1 MFLNKFELQE
11 YYRNE
16 LDKLGYKN
24 VHIWNIL
31 IDIKNKSLPLNIQ
44 EEIKFLENKIDEYKS
59 KHNCKGMYTREYA
72 KLQDMKF
79 KLDRLKDNS
88 YDTIS
93 LKKIDEALNELY
105 YSKTVATQNRACKVA
120 LEYLLDK

>member
-11 YYRNE
+11 YYRSE

-44 EEIKFLENKIDEYKS
+44 EEIKILENKIDEYKS
-59 KHNCKGMYTREYA
+59 KHNYKGMYTREYA
-72 KLQDMKF
+72 KLQDMK
-79 KLDRLKDNS
+79 LQLNRLKDNN

-93 LKKIDEALNELY
+93 LKK
-105 YSKTVATQNRACKVA
+105 S
-120 LEYLLDK
+120 